1 MANNTEPVSK
11 EQYDL
16 AGAIM
21 AFEDG
26 EMDEADFF
34 RLFQYLIDTGLA
46 WTMQGAYGRT
56 AMRLIDDGLC
66 MRPGGEA

>member
-1 MANNTEPVSK
+1 MSNNSAPVSNQ
-11 EQYDL
+11 QYDL
-16 AGAIM
+16 VGALL

-26 EMDEADFF
+26 EQDEDDFI

-46 WTMQGAYGRT
+46 WTMPGGYGRT

>member
-1 MANNTEPVSK
+1 MANNIAPSSK

-16 AGAIM
+16 AASLA

-26 EMDEADFF
+26 EMDERDFI

-46 WTMQGAYGRT
+46 WTMQGNYGRT
-56 AMRLIDDGLC
+56 AMRLIEDGMC
-66 MRPGGEA
+66 HQPKREG